1 VVLPLIVFV
10 VVSLL
15 ASMVALLLFDGVA
28 WPVVIGVFSGFAAA
42 TVLNATDVLARR
54 SRRGRRGGEGGV
66 GGRDDER
73 ENDRV
78 R

>member
-54 SRRGRRGGEGGV
+54 SSRGGEGSV

>member
-1 VVLPLIVFV
+1 
-10 VVSLL
+10 
-15 ASMVALLLFDGVA
+15 MFDGVA